1 MPTTILHILRFLGVV
16 LFLWG
21 LLTIY
26 FLYVNRSFYF
36 EDASAGL
43 IELFIA
49 IALTG
54 LGFWLFK
61 FCGIKLSVRT
71 GEPTQGVLFYIG
83 GFLFT
88 SFYAARFLFAL
99 LLGGLTLFAVVMF
112 IAAPILTD
120 DQGRFPWQ
128 SYTPPN
134 VRANIYEDCSR
145 EASTFSTFININT
158 DGQKLE
164 DCLNR
169 VFVQYVTDVEH
180 ADGQAGGQDYNERT
194 KNSDISDDFKVL
206 ILTEIRLR
214 SIVAQSEAQSSKA
227 NAIANPS
234 KLSASQAQYFVNEW
248 IRTNKYGEAETGP
261 ARARFRDDVRR
272 YHELMFRLPL
282 CGASPIST
290 ISWNGE
296 VWEFGERFRLGSGT
310 FNETTREVSVKLH
323 HACVKKS

>member
-1 MPTTILHILRFLGVV
+1 MPTMILHILRFLGVV

-36 EDASAGL
+36 EDVSAGL

-61 FCGIKLSVRT
+61 FCGRKLSVKT
-71 GEPTQGVLFYIG
+71 GEPTPGVLFYLG

-88 SFYAARFLFAL
+88 SFGVAMFLFAL
-99 LLGGLTLFAVVMF
+99 LIAGLTLFAAVMF

-120 DQGRFPWQ
+120 DRGQFPWQ
-128 SYTPPN
+128 SYTPTDT
-134 VRANIYEDCSR
+134 RANIYEDCSR

-158 DGQKLE
+158 DDQKLE

-180 ADGQAGGQDYNERT
+180 EDGQAGGQDYYEHT
-194 KNSDISDDFKVL
+194 KNSDIPDDFKVL

-248 IRTNKYGEAETGP
+248 IRTNKYGEAETGL

-282 CGASPIST
+282 CGASSISS

-296 VWEFGERFRLGSGT
+296 VWEFGEKFRLGSGT
-310 FNETTREVSVKLH
+310 FNETTKEVSVKLH

>member
-1 MPTTILHILRFLGVV
+1 MPTMILHILRFLGVV
-16 LFLWG
+16 LFLWS
-21 LLTIY
+21 LLTLY
-26 FLYVNRSFYF
+26 FIYVNRNFYF
-36 EDASAGL
+36 EDASVGL
-43 IELFIA
+43 IELLKTIT
-49 IALTG
+49 LTG

-61 FCGIKLSVRT
+61 FCGRKLSVRT
-71 GEPTQGVLFYIG
+71 GEPTQGILFYIG

-88 SFYAARFLFAL
+88 SFHTAKFLVAL
-99 LLGGLTLFAVVMF
+99 LIGGLTLFAIVMF

-134 VRANIYEDCSR
+134 VEANIYEDCSR

-158 DGQKLE
+158 NDQKLE
-164 DCLNR
+164 YCLNR
-169 VFVQYVTDVEH
+169 VFVQYVTDLEYEY
-180 ADGQAGGQDYNERT
+180 GQGYYEYIE
-194 KNSDISDDFKVL
+194 NSAIPDDFKVL

-214 SIVAQSEAQSSKA
+214 SIVAQSEAQSPKA

-234 KLSASQAQYFVNEW
+234 KLSASQAQYSVNEW

-261 ARARFRDDVRR
+261 ARAMFRDDVRR

-296 VWEFGERFRLGSGT
+296 VWEFGEKFRLGSGT
-310 FNETTREVSVKLH
+310 FNETTKEVSLKLH